1 MSAIV
6 LLDTS
11 VYLNVLDVP
20 GFNQHRQTV
29 LDDFRK
35 AIEQNDHFLLP
46 LATVWETG
54 SHSAHLPN
62 GQQRRTFAQRL
73 VDDVLRA
80 FQGQTPYRA
89 THFPERNEFET
100 WLSDFPQAA
109 MRNKSATRTTEGTS
123 LADLSIIKEWERN
136 CRLNPMSRVRIWSLD
151 MDLSGHDRRP

>member
-29 LDDFRK
+29 IKDFEK
-35 AIEQNDHFLLP
+35 GINQDDHFLLP

-54 SHSAHLPN
+54 NHIAHLPN
-62 GQQRRTFAQRL
+62 GQQRRTHAQNL
-73 VDDVLRA
+73 ADDVLLA
-80 FQGQTPYRA
+80 FQGQIPYRA
-89 THFPERNEFET
+89 THFPERDEFMT

-109 MRNKSATRTTEGTS
+109 MRNKSATKTTEGTS
-123 LADLSIIKEWERN
+123 LADHSIIKEWKRN

-151 MDLSGHDRRP
+151 MDLSGYDRRP

>member
-11 VYLNVLDVP
+11 VYLNVLNVP
-20 GFNQHRQTV
+20 GFNQDRQTV

-35 AIEQNDHFLLP
+35 AIKQNDHFLLP

-54 SHSAHLPN
+54 NHIAHLPN

-80 FQGQTPYRA
+80 FQGQTPYRP
-89 THFPERNEFET
+89 THFPDRNEFEA
-100 WLSDFPQAA
+100 WLKDFPDAA
-109 MRNKSATRTTEGTS
+109 MCNKSSTKTTEGTS

-136 CRLNPMSRVRIWSLD
+136 CERNPMSRVRIWSLD
-151 MDLSGHDRRP
+151 MDLAGRDRRP

>member
-20 GFNQHRQTV
+20 GFNQDRQTV

-54 SHSAHLPN
+54 NHIAHLPN
-62 GQQRRTFAQRL
+62 GQQRRAFAQRL

-89 THFPERNEFET
+89 THFPERDEFEA
-100 WLSDFPQAA
+100 WLKDFPDKA
-109 MRNKSATRTTEGTS
+109 MCNKSSTKTTEGTS
-123 LADLSIIKEWERN
+123 LADHSIIKEWKRN